1 MSERRAEVGRLR
13 AGPYMNT
20 IRLDEYVFE
29 SLMADLI
36 GHDRMPSAYVVY
48 LYLSWRVSGT
58 RSRSVKASHQQIAND
73 TGLSKSAVQT
83 AVRHLA
89 RRKLLRSE
97 RASITAQPDHFV
109 LRPWRR

>member
-1 MSERRAEVGRLR
+1 VNSVRF
-13 AGPYMNT
+13 
-20 IRLDEYVFE
+20 DEYVFE

-48 LYLSWRVSGT
+48 LYLYWRGSEN
-58 RSRSVKASHQQIAND
+58 RARSVRASHQQIAND
-73 TGLSKSAVQT
+73 TGLSKSAVQA

-97 RASITAQPDHFV
+97 RASITATPEHFV

>member
-1 MSERRAEVGRLR
+1 VI
-13 AGPYMNT
+13 T
-20 IRLDEYVFE
+20 VRLDEYVFE

-58 RSRSVKASHQQIAND
+58 RSRSVKASHQQIADD

-97 RASITAQPDHFV
+97 RASITATPEHFV

>member
-1 MSERRAEVGRLR
+1 MVNSVRF
-13 AGPYMNT
+13 
-20 IRLDEYVFE
+20 DEYVLE

-48 LYLSWRVSGT
+48 LYLSWRASGT

-73 TGLSKSAVQT
+73 TGLSKSAVQA
-83 AVRHLA
+83 AVRHLG

-97 RASITAQPDHFV
+97 RASITATPEHFV

>member
-1 MSERRAEVGRLR
+1 
-13 AGPYMNT
+13 MNSV
-20 IRLDEYVFE
+20 RFDEYVFE
-29 SLMADLI
+29 SLMGDLI

-48 LYLSWRVSGT
+48 LYLSWRAAENRARRV
-58 RSRSVKASHQQIAND
+58 RASHQQIAND
-73 TGLSKSAVQT
+73 TGLSKSAVQA

-97 RASITAQPDHFV
+97 RASITATPEHFV

>member
-1 MSERRAEVGRLR
+1 
-13 AGPYMNT
+13 MNT
-20 IRLDEYVFE
+20 VRFDEYVLE

-36 GHDRMPSAYVVY
+36 GHDRMPSAFLVY
-48 LYLSWRVSGT
+48 LYLSWRASGT

-73 TGLSKSAVQT
+73 TGLSKSAVQA
-83 AVRHLA
+83 AVRHLG

-97 RASITAQPDHFV
+97 RASITATPEHYV

>member
-1 MSERRAEVGRLR
+1 
-13 AGPYMNT
+13 MNSV
-20 IRLDEYVFE
+20 RLDEYVFDV
-29 SLMADLI
+29 LMADLI

-48 LYLSWRVSGT
+48 LYLYWRASGT
-58 RSRSVKASHQQIAND
+58 RARSVKASHQQIADD

-97 RASITAQPDHFV
+97 RASMTATPEHFV